1 MSSVNWESVKEY
13 EDILYDK
20 AEGIARITINR
31 PEIHN
36 SFRPQ
41 TLDELSEAFFDA
53 AKDDEVGVVLF
64 TGAGGRSF
72 CAGGDQRVR
81 GHAGYEDDE

>member
-1 MSSVNWESVKEY
+1 MSNINWESVKEY

-53 AKDDEVGVVLF
+53 AKDDEIGVVLF
-64 TGAGGRSF
+64 TGAGGLSLI
-72 CAGGDQRVR
+72 
-81 GHAGYEDDE
+81 HI